1 MESLMN
7 INAAAS
13 LALAL
18 LAAAAVIS
26 PRVRD
31 GVVVKLGLILLAL
44 GAAGLGIALATGGPM
59 DVALRALG
67 LQTAGLFVIVIGVL
81 LRVWRPGPRRR
92 RASDWVALDTYPEEG

>member
-13 LALAL
+13 LVLAL

-44 GAAGLGIALATGGPM
+44 GAAGLGLALVTGGPM

-67 LQTAGLFVIVIGVL
+67 LQTAGLFVIVGGVL
-81 LRVWRPGPRRR
+81 LRALRPGPRRR
-92 RASDWVALDTYPEEG
+92 RASDWIALGTYPEES

>member
-1 MESLMN
+1 MN

-13 LALAL
+13 LVLAL

-44 GAAGLGIALATGGPM
+44 GAAGLGVALSTGGPM

-67 LQTAGLFVIVIGVL
+67 LQTAGLFVIVAGVL
-81 LRVWRPGPRRR
+81 LRACRPGPRRR
-92 RASDWVALDTYPEEG
+92 RASDWIALDTYPEES